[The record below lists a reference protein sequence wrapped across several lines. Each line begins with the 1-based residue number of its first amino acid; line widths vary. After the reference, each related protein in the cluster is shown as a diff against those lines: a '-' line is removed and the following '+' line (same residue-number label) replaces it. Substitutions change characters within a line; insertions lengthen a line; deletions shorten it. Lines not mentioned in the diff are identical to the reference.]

1 MPKANMKPVA
11 TKTKTKA
18 PSPKISEIEKTPPE
32 PVDETG
38 GGIFNSEGEDIKD
51 EGGEKTP
58 EAPQTQEEA
67 GTDPEPEEAP
77 KDPDEEP
84 GPTEE
89 ELARYEA
96 AKAEEEEKAATEAT
110 AIKRVKAAKQK
121 RQATLDK
128 YKKSYKKNKEKG
140 LLVYSMK
147 KGARFG
153 ELCVDGDV
161 IITIKSDAFKRKS
174 EFLEVVAKLELAVK
188 EDRSNE
194 R

>member
-1 MPKANMKPVA
+1 MPKASMKPVA
-11 TKTKTKA
+11 TKAETKA
-18 PSPKISEIEKTPPE
+18 PSPKISETEKTPPE

-38 GGIFNSEGEDIKD
+38 GGIFNSEGEVIKD
-51 EGGEKTP
+51 EGGEQTP

-67 GTDPEPEEAP
+67 GTDPEPEKVPE
-77 KDPDEEP
+77 DPDYEP

-89 ELARYEA
+89 ELERYEA
-96 AKAEEEEKAATEAT
+96 AKAKEEDKAATEAT
-110 AIKRVKAAKQK
+110 AIKKVEAAKKK

-128 YKKSYKKNKEKG
+128 YKKFYEENKKKG

-153 ELCVDGDV
+153 QLCADGDV
-161 IITIKSDAFKRKS
+161 TITIKSGAFKRKS